1 MYIYNNPKPTLA
13 PMREGFTINEVKMI
27 KIIDITE
34 LSDLNVGDYF
44 KLSLEAKR
52 IYIKGEY
59 LKEDKRFRCEDAED
73 ISRERFLKPDSVVFT
88 AFEY

>member
-1 MYIYNNPKPTLA
+1 M
-13 PMREGFTINEVKMI
+13 V

-52 IYIKGEY
+52 IYIKGGY